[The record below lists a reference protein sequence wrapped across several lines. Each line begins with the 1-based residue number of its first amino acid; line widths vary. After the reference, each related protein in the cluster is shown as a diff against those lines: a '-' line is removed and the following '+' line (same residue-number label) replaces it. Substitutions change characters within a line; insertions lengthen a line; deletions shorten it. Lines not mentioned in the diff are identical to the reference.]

1 MIKGLD
7 VLTNNLFASKKFFE
21 IGKIEFKA
29 LTVGREEILARILT
43 RFKSGLEVWWNEN
56 IT

>member
-1 MIKGLD
+1 MD
-7 VLTNNLFASKKFFE
+7 VLTDNLFASKKFFE